1 MKISLNSFI
10 NCKAISEVVLFLT
23 KNYIK
28 EMVRLFQI
36 FMLIFILISNDVG
49 ASPQLLNVAS
59 KASNHGT
66 LVLGRS
72 TGVPGMFGRFTVI
85 LNGKVLGM
93 LGENQIIK
101 KRLNRG
107 RYTLTIR
114 DDVEYRKFLGTKVRF
129 SINSSQMKYLIVNS
143 EKKAF
148 DSRYRIVVKKVKR
161 D

>member
-1 MKISLNSFI
+1 M
-10 NCKAISEVVLFLT
+10 
-23 KNYIK
+23 IK
-28 EMVRLFQI
+28 LFQI
-36 FMLIFILISNDVG
+36 FTLIFLSVSSGVG
-49 ASPQLLNVAS
+49 ASPQLLNVS
-59 KASNHGT
+59 STSSDHGT

-72 TGVPGMFGRFTVI
+72 TGIPGMFGRFTVI

-93 LGENQIIK
+93 LGENQIFK
-101 KRLNRG
+101 KRLIPG

-114 DDVEYRKFLGTKVRF
+114 DDVEYRKILGTKVKF
-129 SINSSQMKYLIVNS
+129 SINSGQIEYLLVNF

>member
-1 MKISLNSFI
+1 
-10 NCKAISEVVLFLT
+10 
-23 KNYIK
+23 
-28 EMVRLFQI
+28 MVRLFQI
-36 FMLIFILISNDVG
+36 FTLIFALVSNDVG

-59 KASNHGT
+59 KASDHGT

-72 TGVPGMFGRFTVI
+72 TGIPGMFGRFTVI

-101 KRLNRG
+101 KRLIRG

-129 SINSSQMKYLIVNS
+129 SINSSQIEYLIVNS

-148 DSRYRIVVKKVKR
+148 DSRYRIVVKKLKR

>member
-1 MKISLNSFI
+1 M
-10 NCKAISEVVLFLT
+10 A
-23 KNYIK
+23 
-28 EMVRLFQI
+28 MLFQI
-36 FMLIFILISNDVG
+36 FTLIVLLVSCDVG

-59 KASNHGT
+59 TSSDHGT

-72 TGVPGMFGRFTVI
+72 TGIPGMFGRFTVI

-101 KRLNRG
+101 KRLIRG

-114 DDVEYRKFLGTKVRF
+114 DDVEYRKFKGTKVRI
-129 SINSSQMKYLIVNS
+129 SIKSSQIEYLIVYS

>member
-1 MKISLNSFI
+1 
-10 NCKAISEVVLFLT
+10 
-23 KNYIK
+23 
-28 EMVRLFQI
+28 MVRLFQI
-36 FMLIFILISNDVG
+36 FILIFMLASNDVG

-59 KASNHGT
+59 KASDHGT
-66 LVLGRS
+66 LVIGRS
-72 TGVPGMFGRFTVI
+72 TRIPGMFGRFTVI

-101 KRLNRG
+101 KRLTPG

-114 DDVEYRKFLGTKVRF
+114 DDVEYRKFLGTTVRF
-129 SINSSQMKYLIVNS
+129 SIDTEQKKYLIVNS

-148 DSRYRIVVKKVKR
+148 ASHYRIVVKKVKR

>member
-1 MKISLNSFI
+1 MVSLFKIFTL
-10 NCKAISEVVLFLT
+10 
-23 KNYIK
+23 
-28 EMVRLFQI
+28 I
-36 FMLIFILISNDVG
+36 FMLVSNDVG

-59 KASNHGT
+59 KASDHGT
-66 LVLGRS
+66 LLLGRS
-72 TGVPGMFGRFTVI
+72 TGIPGMFGRFTVI

-101 KRLNRG
+101 KRLTPG

-129 SINSSQMKYLIVNS
+129 SINSSQIKYLIVNS

-148 DSRYRIVVKKVKR
+148 DSGYRIVVKKVKR

>member
-1 MKISLNSFI
+1 
-10 NCKAISEVVLFLT
+10 
-23 KNYIK
+23 
-28 EMVRLFQI
+28 MVRLFQI
-36 FMLIFILISNDVG
+36 FILVFILISNDVG
-49 ASPQLLNVAS
+49 ASPQYLNVAS
-59 KASNHGT
+59 TSFDHGT

-72 TGVPGMFGRFTVI
+72 TGIPDMFGRFTVI

-101 KRLNRG
+101 KRLIRG

-114 DDVEYRKFLGTKVRF
+114 DDVEYRKFKGTKVRI
-129 SINSSQMKYLIVNS
+129 SIKSSQIEYLIVYS

>member
-1 MKISLNSFI
+1 M
-10 NCKAISEVVLFLT
+10 VLFLAE
-23 KNYIK
+23 NYIK
-28 EMVRLFQI
+28 DMVGLFQI
-36 FMLIFILISNDVG
+36 FTLILMLVSNDVG

-59 KASNHGT
+59 KASDHGT

-72 TGVPGMFGRFTVI
+72 TGIPGMFGRFTVI
-85 LNGKVLGM
+85 LNGKLLGM

-101 KRLNRG
+101 KSLSPG
-107 RYTLTIR
+107 RYMLTIR
-114 DDVEYRKFLGTKVRF
+114 DDVEYRKFLGANLRF
-129 SINSSQMKYLIVNS
+129 SINSSQIKYLIVNS

>member
-1 MKISLNSFI
+1 
-10 NCKAISEVVLFLT
+10 
-23 KNYIK
+23 
-28 EMVRLFQI
+28 MVRPFQI
-36 FMLIFILISNDVG
+36 FTLIFALVSSGVG
-49 ASPQLLNVAS
+49 ASPHLLNVDSTAS
-59 KASNHGT
+59 HHGT

-72 TGVPGMFGRFTVI
+72 TGIPGMFGRFTVI

-93 LGENQIIK
+93 LGENQIFK
-101 KRLNRG
+101 KRLTPG

-114 DDVEYRKFLGTKVRF
+114 DDVEYRGILGTKVRF
-129 SINSSQMKYLIVNS
+129 SINSSQIEYLIVNY

>member
-1 MKISLNSFI
+1 
-10 NCKAISEVVLFLT
+10 
-23 KNYIK
+23 
-28 EMVRLFQI
+28 MVRLFQI
-36 FMLIFILISNDVG
+36 FILILMLVSNDVG

-59 KASNHGT
+59 KASDHGT

-72 TGVPGMFGRFTVI
+72 TGMPGRFTVI
-85 LNGKVLGM
+85 LNGKLLGM

-101 KRLNRG
+101 KRLTPG

-114 DDVEYRKFLGTKVRF
+114 DDVEYRKFLGTNIRF
-129 SINSSQMKYLIVNS
+129 SINSSQVKYLIVNS

>member
-1 MKISLNSFI
+1 
-10 NCKAISEVVLFLT
+10 
-23 KNYIK
+23 
-28 EMVRLFQI
+28 MVRLFQI
-36 FMLIFILISNDVG
+36 FTLISLLVSCDVG
-49 ASPQLLNVAS
+49 AAPQSLNVS
-59 KASNHGT
+59 STSSDHGT

-72 TGVPGMFGRFTVI
+72 TGIPGMFGRFTVI

-101 KRLNRG
+101 KRLIPG

-129 SINSSQMKYLIVNS
+129 SINSSKIEYLIVNS
-143 EKKAF
+143 EKTAF
-148 DSRYRIVVKKVKR
+148 DSRYRIVEKKLRR

>member
-1 MKISLNSFI
+1 
-10 NCKAISEVVLFLT
+10 
-23 KNYIK
+23 
-28 EMVRLFQI
+28 MVRLFQI
-36 FMLIFILISNDVG
+36 FTLIFLLVSCDVG
-49 ASPQLLNVAS
+49 ASPQVLNVAS
-59 KASNHGT
+59 KASDHGT

-72 TGVPGMFGRFTVI
+72 TGIPGMFGRFTII
-85 LNGKVLGM
+85 LNGKLLGM

-101 KRLNRG
+101 KRLIPG

-114 DDVEYRKFLGTKVRF
+114 DDVEYRKFLETNIRF
-129 SINSSQMKYLIVNS
+129 SINSRQIRYLIVNS

>member
-1 MKISLNSFI
+1 MVKLFKIF
-10 NCKAISEVVLFLT
+10 T
-23 KNYIK
+23 
-28 EMVRLFQI
+28 
-36 FMLIFILISNDVG
+36 LIFLLVSCDVG
-49 ASPQLLNVAS
+49 ASPQSLNVS
-59 KASNHGT
+59 STSSDHGT

-72 TGVPGMFGRFTVI
+72 TGIPGMFGRFTVI

-101 KRLNRG
+101 KRLIRG

-114 DDVEYRKFLGTKVRF
+114 DDVEYRKFLGTNIRF
-129 SINSSQMKYLIVNS
+129 SINSGQIEYLIVNS

-148 DSRYRIVVKKVKR
+148 DSRYRIVVKKLKR

>member
-1 MKISLNSFI
+1 
-10 NCKAISEVVLFLT
+10 VVLFSA

-36 FMLIFILISNDVG
+36 FTLISLLVSCDVG
-49 ASPQLLNVAS
+49 ASPQSLNVS
-59 KASNHGT
+59 STSSDHGT

-72 TGVPGMFGRFTVI
+72 TGIPGMFGRFTVI

-101 KRLNRG
+101 KRLIRG

-129 SINSSQMKYLIVNS
+129 SINSSQIEYLIVNS

>member
-1 MKISLNSFI
+1 
-10 NCKAISEVVLFLT
+10 
-23 KNYIK
+23 
-28 EMVRLFQI
+28 MVRLSQI
-36 FMLIFILISNDVG
+36 FTLIFLLVSCDVG

-59 KASNHGT
+59 TSSGHGT

-72 TGVPGMFGRFTVI
+72 TGIPGMLGRFTVI

-101 KRLNRG
+101 KRLIRG

-114 DDVEYRKFLGTKVRF
+114 DDVEYRKFLGTNIRF
-129 SINSSQMKYLIVNS
+129 SINSAQIKYLIVHS

>member
-1 MKISLNSFI
+1 
-10 NCKAISEVVLFLT
+10 
-23 KNYIK
+23 
-28 EMVRLFQI
+28 MVRLFQI
-36 FMLIFILISNDVG
+36 FILVFILISNDVG

-59 KASNHGT
+59 KASDHGT

-72 TGVPGMFGRFTVI
+72 TGIPGMFGRFTVI
-85 LNGKVLGM
+85 LNGKLLGM

-101 KRLNRG
+101 KRLTPG

-114 DDVEYRKFLGTKVRF
+114 DDVEYRKFLETNIRF
-129 SINSSQMKYLIVNS
+129 SIKSSQIKYFIVNS